1 MPTSATRR
9 QSPSRPRTSQSS
21 GGRLSARQAVGR
33 EEARPGEYEIELL
46 EYEWPDLPPIPN
58 MKDAITR
65 RRVSN
70 GITYLLPVD
79 KGKNSINSHF
89 RTDLRAMFQ
98 EPYASDDLKYDDGR
112 VKLSAKVHFTSNTA
126 DTKWTKD
133 HLRSLPVEL
142 NANSEQVRK
151 LYTRSAPSSAS
162 ASRRMGVDP
171 GKLRKR
177 SNLYLPIKAR
187 VPPEAIKIRK
197 EVEKIIKSVQEDDG
211 EYDESKGAVHE
222 DNVEDTTHVPERR
235 KTLVFDDS
243 MVMDGNQR
251 VSSLTNRFKKID
263 SPYGKQHFNS
273 YEELRRAKPPRIT
286 IPVAF
291 KSQFLSEE
299 KNQEIWDWLH
309 DGDALND
316 FEYFLSVCG

>member
-1 MPTSATRR
+1 MPTSASRR
-9 QSPSRPRTSQSS
+9 LSSSRPRTTQSS
-21 GGRLSARQAVGR
+21 AGRLSARQAVGR

-126 DTKWTKD
+126 DTKWTQD

-151 LYTRSAPSSAS
+151 LYTRSAPSSAT
-162 ASRRMGVDP
+162 ASRRMGIDP

-187 VPPEAIKIRK
+187 IPPEAIKIRK
-197 EVEKIIKSVQEDDG
+197 EVEQIIKCVQEDDG
-211 EYDESKGAVHE
+211 EYDESENALHE
-222 DNVEDTTHVPERR
+222 DHLQDTTHVPDRR
-235 KTLVFDDS
+235 KTLVLDDS
-243 MVMDGNQR
+243 MVMEGHQSMSNL
-251 VSSLTNRFKKID
+251 SLKCQN

-273 YEELRRAKPPRIT
+273 YEELRSAKPPRIV

-291 KSQFLSEE
+291 KSQFLSDE
-299 KNQEIWDWLH
+299 KNQDIWDWLH